1 MQDEVS
7 GVRPDTR
14 CAVAGMAFAAAVST
28 AFAAQSSRY
37 ERYVQSGTGNAACVP
52 KQAAPQRVKASG
64 VAAGTAED

>member
-1 MQDEVS
+1 
-7 GVRPDTR
+7 
-14 CAVAGMAFAAAVST
+14 MAFAAAVST